1 MFLRP
6 DLPTRFSV
14 ADLANVSRGSSRVVT
29 YKGSDNADSNHLS
42 SASFAYDPY
51 ESGLKSTQQLKVD
64 WSRFENHTFFNS
76 AQAKVNVAFDRI
88 VNGYPFDGSKKEL
101 EKFLESLTGFEKWV
115 LDSFPQNIGY
125 LVFSGSSYLSVQ
137 DYQGSLIPDLAK
149 NKTGEAILDPLE
161 QPYTIE
167 FYLYLPP
174 EAAGGQI
181 VVQKKHVSDNVGVC
195 MYIKSGSSATTAE
208 VAWSV
213 FSGSYSLIT
222 SGTIRRDSFVHVAGV
237 YDRDDTATLKLYF
250 DGELFT
256 TSSNGYVF
264 DTLAT
269 YHAPMLVGS
278 GTAFIADG
286 ATFTPDKTLS
296 GSLDELRVFTI
307 ARNSEQI
314 KKHRSRNIFAQDN
327 LALYYKFNEP
337 TGSFTGDETTT
348 GVNSIVLDSSGNGLH
363 AYINNFAF
371 NLRSTGSVTPPV
383 SNERLNLN
391 PVIFPGFES
400 VQSLNSTLLFSASNY
415 DDDNPNLI
423 TRLVP
428 KHYLIDGQDFQ
439 GQETQEG
446 ALVNGYDG
454 ESIPGSGVLGSTQL
468 LLALLYSWA
477 KYFDELKLFVDA
489 FAKLHYVDYDENE
502 TTPDN
507 FLPFALREFGIK
519 MPNLFS
525 DSAFA
530 QYKDGED
537 IEQSYSLNETSLYS
551 VQNQIM
557 RRVLTNM
564 GEIVR
569 SKGTLHSIE
578 TFFRSIGID
587 PNNSFKIK
595 ERGGATR
602 RSLDES
608 RERRVEPMLFLDF
621 VNGGT
626 IVSPY
631 FSGSRTEPGN
641 PIIQGTFIN
650 KSENNPH
657 GESNTRD
664 DGLWTSGSWTV
675 EGTYRFALTG
685 SHAETQSLAR
695 LHTTGTSAPYDYL
708 LANMLAISGSNP
720 RLELFVRAGSDTLP
734 TDAPILSMSLNVDVF
749 NGDPWY
755 VSFGRFRNDLTGSVL
770 KNSYFMR
777 AGSERMGLDT
787 FFSQSTALHVDSTV
801 AGFDVWST
809 IDTAKNESGSFI
821 RIGSS
826 SITTSTTNLNDTVYV
841 PAKARTTSFT
851 GQVMGL
857 RFWSRALETLESRE
871 HTKNPYSAGVLNP
884 HVNYNFA
891 TRISGSFERLRLDA
905 NMQQRDDVTTNGS
918 GQIRIFDFSQNEL
931 HMTGDGFPA
940 SRRIIKPHVVGYN
953 YISPNIDEAVTS
965 EKVRVRSY
973 DSSEKVRNTP
983 WAQTT
988 PVYEVPK
995 SEEPQ
1000 DDPRLSIEFSLV
1012 DALNRDMITMFATL
1026 DQLDNALG
1034 APENDFSSNYPNL
1047 EHLKEVYFNRLT
1059 GKLNFRAF
1067 FDFFRWFDS
1076 SVAYFVEHLVP
1087 RKTVYYGTNFVVES
1101 HLLERHKKQYFH
1113 YDMYLREADKPQI
1126 EDRILLQQ
1134 VSGVA
1139 RKF

>member
-14 ADLANVSRGSSRVVT
+14 ADLANVSRGTSRVVT
-29 YKGSDNADSNHLS
+29 LKGSENTDSNYLS

-51 ESGLKSTQQLKVD
+51 ESGLKSTQQLKID
-64 WSRFENHTFFNS
+64 WSLFENHTFFNS

-88 VNGYPFDGSKKEL
+88 VNGYPFDGTKKEL
-101 EKFLESLTGFEKWV
+101 EKFVENLTGFEKWV
-115 LDSFPQNIGY
+115 LDSFPKNVGY
-125 LVFSGSSYLSVQ
+125 LVFSGSSHLSVN
-137 DYQGSLIPDLAK
+137 DYQGSLLPDLAK
-149 NKTGEAILDPLE
+149 NKSGEAILDPLDH
-161 QPYTIE
+161 PYTVE
-167 FYLYLPP
+167 CYLHLPP
-174 EAAGGQI
+174 EDAGGQI
-181 VVQKKHVSDNVGVC
+181 IVQKKHATDNVGVC
-195 MYIKSGSSATTAE
+195 LYVKSGSSSETTEIAY
-208 VAWSV
+208 SV
-213 FSGSYSLIT
+213 FSGSYSLVA
-222 SGTIRRDSFVHVAGV
+222 SGTVARNTFVHLAGV
-237 YDRDDTATLKLYF
+237 YDRDDTAKLQLYVN
-250 DGELFT
+250 GNLYT
-256 TSSNGYVF
+256 TSSNTYVF
-264 DTLAT
+264 DSITT
-269 YHAPMLVGS
+269 YHAPMLIGS
-278 GTAFIADG
+278 GTAFITNG
-286 ATFTPDKTLS
+286 STFTPDKTLS
-296 GSLDELRVFTI
+296 GSLDELRVYTT

-314 KKHRSRNIFAQDN
+314 KKHRSRNIFAQEN

-337 TGSFTGDETTT
+337 TGSLGGDESTA
-348 GVNSIVLDSSGNGLH
+348 GANSIVLDSSGNGLH
-363 AYINNFAF
+363 AYISNFTF
-371 NLRSTGSVTPPV
+371 NLRSTGSIAPPLT
-383 SNERLNLN
+383 NERLSAN
-391 PVIFPGFES
+391 PVIFPGFAD
-400 VQSLNSTLLFSASNY
+400 VQTLNSTLLLSASNY
-415 DDDNPNLI
+415 DQDNPNLI

-428 KHYLIDGQDFQ
+428 KHYLTDGQDYQ
-439 GQETQEG
+439 GQITEEG
-446 ALVNGYDG
+446 SLVEGYDG
-454 ESIPGSGVLGSTQL
+454 NSIPGSGILGSTQL

-489 FAKLHYVDYDENE
+489 FAKLHYVDYDSND
-502 TTPDN
+502 TSPDI

-537 IEQSYSLNETSLYS
+537 VEQTYSLNETSLYS

-608 RERRVEPMLFLDF
+608 RERRIEPMLFIDF
-621 VNGGT
+621 TNGGY
-626 IVSPY
+626 IRSPY
-631 FSGSRTEPGN
+631 LSGSRTESGIPK
-641 PIIQGTFIN
+641 IQGTFVD
-650 KSENNPH
+650 S
-657 GESNTRD
+657 GEGSVVSNVAD

-685 SHAETQSLAR
+685 SHAPTQSLFR
-695 LHTTGTSAPYDYL
+695 LHTTGSTSPYEYV
-708 LANMLAISGSNP
+708 LANALAISGTNP
-720 RLELFVRAGSDTLP
+720 HLELFVRAGDDNST
-734 TDAPILSMSLNVDVF
+734 AISPILSLSLDVNVF

-755 VSFGRFRNDLTGSVL
+755 ICFGRFRNDLTGSAT
-770 KNSYFMR
+770 KSSYFLR
-777 AGSERMGLDT
+777 AGTHRMGLDT
-787 FFSQSTALHVDSTV
+787 FFSHSTALHLESTNGNDLWTLLTP
-801 AGFDVWST
+801 ARN
-809 IDTAKNESGSFI
+809 ASGSFI
-821 RIGSS
+821 QIGSGSIS
-826 SITTSTTNLNDTVYV
+826 SDPSTISLNDSSNVSD
-841 PAKARTTSFT
+841 KARETSFT
-851 GQVMGL
+851 GQFMGL
-857 RFWSRALETLESRE
+857 RFWSKALENAESYE
-871 HTKNPYSAGVLNP
+871 HARNPNSAGVLNP
-884 HVNYNFA
+884 HVNYNFE
-891 TRISGSFERLRLDA
+891 THISGTFERLRLDA
-905 NMQQRDDVTTNGS
+905 TMQQRDDVTTGNVGQIQIFDYSQNNLHLIGS
-918 GQIRIFDFSQNEL
+918 GFQTN
-931 HMTGDGFPA
+931 
-940 SRRIIKPHVVGYN
+940 RRIIKPYVVGYD

-973 DSSEKVRNTP
+973 EDNEKICNTP
-983 WAQTT
+983 WAQAT

-1026 DQLDNALG
+1026 DELDTALG

-1047 EHLKEVYFNRLT
+1047 EHLKEVYFNRLV
-1059 GKLNFRAF
+1059 GKLNFRGF

-1076 SVAYFVEHLVP
+1076 SVAYFIEHLVP
-1087 RKTVYYGTNFVVES
+1087 RKTVYYGTNYVIES

-1113 YDMYLREADKPQI
+1113 YDMYLREAEKPQI